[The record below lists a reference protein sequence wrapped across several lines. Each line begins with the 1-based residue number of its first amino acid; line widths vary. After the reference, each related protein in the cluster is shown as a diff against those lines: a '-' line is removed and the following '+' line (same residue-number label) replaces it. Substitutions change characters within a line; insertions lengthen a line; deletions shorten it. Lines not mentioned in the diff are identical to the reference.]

1 MKRELRCPDGTVV
14 ATHVEMADSMWK
26 RFCGLMMRK
35 EFHEDQA
42 LVLSPC
48 SSIHMFFMRFPID
61 VAFVNS
67 DGKILHA
74 LHSIRPWRMS
84 RIVFHAVAAIELP
97 AGTMKKRGI
106 GTGDTI
112 TLHEEDDK

>member
-1 MKRELRCPDGTVV
+1 MKRELRCPDGAVV
-14 ATHVEMADSMWK
+14 ATEVEMADSMWS

-35 EFHEDQA
+35 DFHNGQA
-42 LVLSPC
+42 LILSPC

-61 VAFVNS
+61 VAFVDR

-84 RIVFHAVAAIELP
+84 RMVFHAVAAIELP
-97 AGTMKKRGI
+97 AGTMKGLGI
-106 GTGDTI
+106 GSGDTI
-112 TLHEEDDK
+112 TLHEDDG

>member
-1 MKRELRCPDGTVV
+1 MKRELRSPDGTVV
-14 ATHVEMADSMWK
+14 ASEVGMADSVWS

-35 EFHEDQA
+35 EFPKGHA

-61 VAFVNS
+61 VAFVNR

-74 LHSIRPWRMS
+74 LNSIRPWRAS
-84 RIVFHAVAAIELP
+84 RMVFHAVAAIELP
-97 AGTMKKRGI
+97 AGTMKELGI
-106 GTGDTI
+106 GRGDTI
-112 TLHEEDDK
+112 TLHEDS